1 MNNQLYNMKLIP
13 MPYGYI
19 KPIDK
24 FEDFEKVINVFK
36 EPPFSEPL
44 SLKDKL
50 EEYHGYLKHGLALG
64 YYASNGEIMGY
75 AGVMQEVEEA
85 HKPFFAANIE
95 ELNPLYIYGLAT
107 RKEYRGKY
115 MVCSSL
121 VQVINDI
128 AIRNQIDFVYLRI
141 SATGSKSEHLCLRL
155 GYDNLY
161 QNGNIP
167 IQPCSFT
174 RIDGKMQTDER
185 RFLIKPMSQKGH
197 EFLFETGSI
206 QHPYQKETVYEK
218 KDE

>member
-141 SATGSKSEHLCLRL
+141 SATGSKS
-155 GYDNLY
+155 
-161 QNGNIP
+161 
-167 IQPCSFT
+167 SSAF
-174 RIDGKMQTDER
+174 
-185 RFLIKPMSQKGH
+185 
-197 EFLFETGSI
+197 
-206 QHPYQKETVYEK
+206 
-218 KDE
+218 

>member
-1 MNNQLYNMKLIP
+1 MSNQLYNIKPMS

-19 KPIDK
+19 KPINK

-50 EEYHGYLKHGLALG
+50 KEYEGYLKNGLALG
-64 YYASNGEIMGY
+64 YYTPAGEIMGY
-75 AGVMQEVEEA
+75 AGIMHEVEDI
-85 HKPFFAANIE
+85 HKPFFNPNIGV
-95 ELNPLYIYGLAT
+95 LNPFYIYGLAT
-107 RKEYRGKY
+107 RSEYRGKY

-128 AIRNQIDFVYLRI
+128 AITNGIDFVYLRI
-141 SATGSKSEHLCLRL
+141 SATGSKSEHLCQRL

-161 QNGNIP
+161 QNGCIP
-167 IQPCSFT
+167 IQSCSFV
-174 RIDGKMQTDER
+174 RVDGKMQTDER
-185 RFLIKPMSQKGH
+185 RFLIKPISQKGH
-197 EFLFETGSI
+197 IFLFETGSI
-206 QHPYQKETVYEK
+206 KQPYDKAVIYEK

>member
-50 EEYHGYLKHGLALG
+50 VEYHGYLKHGLALG
-64 YYASNGEIMGY
+64 YYTSNGEIMGY

-85 HKPFFAANIE
+85 HKPFFATNIE

>member
-1 MNNQLYNMKLIP
+1 MNKLYNMNLIP

-50 EEYHGYLKHGLALG
+50 EEYNEYLKHGLALG
-64 YYASNGEIMGY
+64 YYTSSGEIMGY
-75 AGVMQEVEEA
+75 AGIMQGVKKD
-85 HKPFFAANIE
+85 HMPFFDSNIKK
-95 ELNPLYIYGLAT
+95 LNSFYIYGLAT

-121 VQVINDI
+121 VQIINKI
-128 AIRNQIDFVYLRI
+128 ATNNQIDFIYLRI
-141 SATGSKSEHLCLRL
+141 SATGSKSEHLCIRL

-161 QNGNIP
+161 KNGNIP
-167 IQPCSFT
+167 IQSCSFI
-174 RIDGKMQTDER
+174 RIDGKMQTDKR
-185 RFLIKPMSQKGH
+185 RFLIMPTSQKGH
-197 EFLFETGSI
+197 IFLFETGTI
-206 QHPYQKETVYEK
+206 NHPYEKKVIYEK